1 VNEPSIHGDA
11 DSVWDR
17 VWRGRASSVRR
28 NLYNFSVQA
37 ARIATLG
44 AEGARLVDALPE
56 PDRQVEILGV
66 ADELDALGDLT
77 KAAAR
82 TLRSEAGERR
92 HGVPKGWLRRLFGG

>member
-1 VNEPSIHGDA
+1 
-11 DSVWDR
+11 
-17 VWRGRASSVRR
+17 
-28 NLYNFSVQA
+28 
-37 ARIATLG
+37 
-44 AEGARLVDALPE
+44 
-56 PDRQVEILGV
+56 VEILGV